1 MLIQPITTGNDY
13 KIAPLRFRGAEK
25 MAVKPMQPVTD
36 TFVKTTKVA
45 ATIIRP
51 NIPTDVIIKNI
62 GDIKNYLKANADK
75 IENGKIFNIPITPSG
90 NTLLHEFVSIPM
102 TEENEDSY
110 LAMIHRI
117 SYYPDIDYNQ
127 KDNMG
132 ISFIEKVIYS
142 ENENLLS
149 LIKDKNIHFDFG
161 MYKELE
167 KVENSEFKTKFLNS
181 SIAENTDKAANAI
194 IKKYS
199 DDNYHLE
206 YHIYNEEEVKT
217 LREVIKYKNDKTKNS
232 VEEREQFLKDIFPIV
247 RNCLGTV
254 WDIEDSTV
262 DFESLNKGFNN
273 LYSIANADKSLL
285 KELLIDS
292 FVVHRGSRKI
302 PSLHFGNLWTL
313 YKDAPND
320 LFDIMVAI
328 KHVTTRGNG
337 VYYLAIGKLRE
348 ILSDEKRKELDNK
361 LRLDSF
367 TFVEE
372 NVSKLAE
379 KEAECKKG

>member
-1 MLIQPITTGNDY
+1 MLIQTITTRNDY

-36 TFVKTTKVA
+36 TFVKTTKE
-45 ATIIRP
+45 
-51 NIPTDVIIKNI
+51 VIIKNI

-232 VEEREQFLKDIFPIV
+232 AEERKQFLDDVYPIV
-247 RNCLGTV
+247 RNCLGIIL
-254 WDIEDSTV
+254 DIEDSTV

-285 KELLIDS
+285 KELLIDP
-292 FVVHRGSRKI
+292 FVVLGSRKM

-320 LFDIMVAI
+320 LFDIIVAI

>member
-36 TFVKTTKVA
+36 TFVKTTKE
-45 ATIIRP
+45 
-51 NIPTDVIIKNI
+51 VIIKNI

-75 IENGKIFNIPITPSG
+75 IDNGKIFNIPITPSG

-181 SIAENTDKAANAI
+181 SFAESTDKTANAI

-199 DDNYHLE
+199 DSDYHIE
-206 YHIYNEEEVKT
+206 EHIYNEEEVKT

-232 VEEREQFLKDIFPIV
+232 VEEREQFLKDIFEIV
-247 RNCLGTV
+247 RNCLGAV
-254 WDIEDSTV
+254 WSTG
-262 DFESLNKGFNN
+262 DRIAEFTSLNEGFNN
-273 LYSIANADKSLL
+273 LYRIANADKSLL

-292 FVVHRGSRKI
+292 FVVHRDVRKM

-328 KHVTTRGNG
+328 KGQVTDKTKG
-337 VYYLAIGKLRE
+337 VYYLAMYKLRE
-348 ILSDEKRKELDNK
+348 ILSDEKRKEFEDK

-367 TFVEE
+367 SAVEE
-372 NVSKLAE
+372 NVAKLAE
-379 KEAECKKG
+379 IETECKKG